1 MKIENNKGFDV
12 STLAD
17 YKMKISSTG
26 NNYLAEDA
34 DENNEEYTHFYFI
47 GKYEGKDVIYDAVM
61 YTLRLHHESELF
73 EIAEHK
79 AAEHFPQYKKISYNE
94 DENGNLKPL
103 DDLEE
108 EIGLY
113 MAEVILELQDEGEVR
128 VKEHVDV
135 DTHLDFGVGL
145 NIGLKVE
152 KITSKIIERFIFDFN
167 KGALGLDD
175 TLYSFETHQEEAE

>member
-1 MKIENNKGFDV
+1 MPISNNDGVD
-12 STLAD
+12 SGLLAD
-17 YKMKISSTG
+17 YKKKISATG
-26 NNYLAEDA
+26 TNYFAESS
-34 DENNEEYTHFYFI
+34 DENSEEHVHFYFV
-47 GKYEGKDVIYDAVM
+47 GTYENQEVIYDAVM

-79 AAEHFPQYKKISYNE
+79 AAKHFPQYKKIAYDE

-113 MAEVILELQDEGEVR
+113 MAEVIVELQEEGEIR

-135 DTHLDFGVGL
+135 DDHLDFGIGL
-145 NIGLKVE
+145 NIGLHVE
-152 KITSKIIERFIFDFN
+152 QITQKTIEKFIREFN
-167 KGALGLDD
+167 QDTLVLDE
-175 TLYSFETHQEEAE
+175 TLYSFEIQQEETH